1 MACRVE
7 FGVLNQDSPPP
18 VRGGSG
24 GGDVATEIDENTA
37 AGLLVHQVRAPIGGN
52 GFCSRAQI
60 EQNARR
66 KSDAAPVELDVGPV
80 GRHRHRRESRRH
92 RVDFGEVTVVAQR
105 DHRRPDRRIDV
116 TIGQPRCAE
125 RSGDQVREHR
135 ADRSAATVGTGQSPD
150 LRIGPKAR
158 RRDLNGVKFGVDQLS
173 GMGQHSVVSHQQMHL
188 GAPAI
193 PRALADG
200 SRRRGYRRW
209 HVGQCAWVFFER

>member
-1 MACRVE
+1 MACGVE

-37 AGLLVHQVRAPIGGN
+37 AGLLVYQVRAPIGGN
-52 GFCSRAQI
+52 GFCSRAEI

-80 GRHRHRRESRRH
+80 GRNRHRRESRRH
-92 RVDFGEVTVVAQR
+92 RVDFGEVAVIAQS

-116 TIGQPRCAE
+116 TVGQPCCVQR
-125 RSGDQVREHR
+125 GLDQVREHR
-135 ADRSAATVGTGQSPD
+135 AHRSAATVGTGQSAD

-158 RRDLNGVKFGVDQLS
+158 RRALNGIEFGVDHLP
-173 GMGQHSVVSHQQMHL
+173 GTGQHSVLGDEQMHV

-193 PRALADG
+193 PLVLSDG
-200 SRRRGYRRW
+200 HRRRGHRHW
-209 HVGQCAWVFFER
+209 HAGQCARVFFER